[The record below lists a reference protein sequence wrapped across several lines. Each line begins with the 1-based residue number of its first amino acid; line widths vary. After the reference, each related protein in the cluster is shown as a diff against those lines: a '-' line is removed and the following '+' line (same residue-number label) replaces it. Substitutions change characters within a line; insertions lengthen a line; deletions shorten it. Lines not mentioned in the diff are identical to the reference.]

1 MELLDY
7 DPLVYITAAIYLLGA
22 VNQYILLKAI
32 YIILEQPYSLSGLR
46 LKGIYVILD
55 EPYSL
60 SELRLKAALWPW
72 EVVTTVWVSWTEPD
86 EEDEL

>member
-46 LKGIYVILD
+46 LK
-55 EPYSL
+55 
-60 SELRLKAALWPW
+60 AALWPW

>member
-32 YIILEQPYSLSGLR
+32 YIILEQPYSLS
-46 LKGIYVILD
+46 
-55 EPYSL
+55 S
-60 SELRLKAALWPW
+60 LRLKAALWPW

-86 EEDEL
+86 EEDQE

>member
-22 VNQYILLKAI
+22 VNQYILLK
-32 YIILEQPYSLSGLR
+32 
-46 LKGIYVILD
+46 GIDVILD

-72 EVVTTVWVSWTEPD
+72 EVVTTVWLSWTEQD
-86 EEDEL
+86 EEDQ

>member
-46 LKGIYVILD
+46 LK
-55 EPYSL
+55 
-60 SELRLKAALWPW
+60 AALWPW

-86 EEDEL
+86 EEDQE

>member
-22 VNQYILLKAI
+22 VNQYILLKT
-32 YIILEQPYSLSGLR
+32 
-46 LKGIYVILD
+46 IYVILE
-55 EPYSL
+55 EPYTL
-60 SELRLKAALWPW
+60 SGLRLKAALWPW
-72 EVVTTVWVSWTEPD
+72 EVVTTVWLSWTEPD

>member
-32 YIILEQPYSLSGLR
+32 YIILEQPYSLS
-46 LKGIYVILD
+46 
-55 EPYSL
+55 S
-60 SELRLKAALWPW
+60 LRLKAALWPW